1 MFIITK
7 LLSLERNIEIQ
18 KYLFHL
24 CISKIYI
31 FSPVLAPAYIESES
45 KRRVN
50 FRLATA
56 FLSSCAFPKR
66 DRFRPSSL
74 FLHASLCNVA
84 RNQMPETRIM
94 KISSSRSLDSF
105 LSLSLYHSC
114 IHPLKFQ
121 TPSLAIDITFV
132 RRSKTF
138 SSFMIHRLLSC
149 SDDSCLFRS
158 FGCLSVVR
166 MQTSSNPL
174 FRVEERDSRDING
187 QFETII
193 RVCMRFSNHRS
204 DRISRVRLCF
214 INSLRLENDKEK
226 KYTSDNRLGQYVSK
240 QNGTIK

>member
-1 MFIITK
+1 MYFK
-7 LLSLERNIEIQ
+7 NL
-18 KYLFHL
+18 
-24 CISKIYI
+24 YI
-31 FSPVLAPAYIESES
+31 FPSRQHISRTSQNEEWISALPLHFFPPVHFQSETDFV
-45 KRRVN
+45 RQV
-50 FRLATA
+50 
-56 FLSSCAFPKR
+56 SSCMLRCATSRVTRCRKR
-66 DRFRPSSL
+66 ELWKFRRAAPSTPFS
-74 FLHASLCNVA
+74 
-84 RNQMPETRIM
+84 
-94 KISSSRSLDSF
+94 

-187 QFETII
+187 
-193 RVCMRFSNHRS
+193 
-204 DRISRVRLCF
+204 
-214 INSLRLENDKEK
+214 
-226 KYTSDNRLGQYVSK
+226 
-240 QNGTIK
+240 